1 VNTPPTIVVANM
13 TVKLALVLNGW
24 ILQAESIMQ
33 SKLENGGTL
42 GDDELAM
49 VGGGAP
55 YGRVT
60 WFMSH
65 TKFRYSVYLVVAM
78 GAGVIFFTQHEGKT
92 FLESLYW
99 VVITGLAVGF
109 GDLYPSDQPGQIFTF
124 FYMLLLVPITYA
136 LISLMVRREQPVAE
150 VLGRSLSLEMFEFF
164 DRDGDGQV
172 TKDEYLG
179 TILVMLEK
187 TDFETVRGSFCCGQE
202 VQVAC
207 LVSYHARDS
216 KSRTPRFQPYFH
228 WETRL
233 RAQLQQ
239 NVFRG
244 FFNFQPA
251 LHRKLCSFV
260 VLSFAVFHAASPSRP
275 TLFFRR

>member
-1 VNTPPTIVVANM
+1 VVAAGVAVDCR
-13 TVKLALVLNGW
+13 TRLRRPVPT
-24 ILQAESIMQ
+24 E
-33 SKLENGGTL
+33 EL
-42 GDDELAM
+42 GYYI
-49 VGGGAP
+49 GGAVSFVP
-55 YGRVT
+55 VSAECGSVEALWREAVT
-60 WFMSH
+60 VRAGWSEWLATGMHMAVAWLMSH
-65 TKFRYSVYLVVAM
+65 TKFRYFVYLVVAM
-78 GAGVIFFTQHEGKT
+78 GVGVIFFTQHEGKT

-187 TDFETVRGSFCCGQE
+187 TDFETVRGSFCYGQ
-202 VQVAC
+202 
-207 LVSYHARDS
+207 
-216 KSRTPRFQPYFH
+216 
-228 WETRL
+228 
-233 RAQLQQ
+233 
-239 NVFRG
+239 
-244 FFNFQPA
+244 
-251 LHRKLCSFV
+251 
-260 VLSFAVFHAASPSRP
+260 
-275 TLFFRR
+275 